1 MCCAQLYSLAGT
13 PQHPPNPAALGLV
26 YEGAI
31 GQQNYFEQCRVAFL
45 IDLLPEAGRLGDGQF
60 LELLRRRL
68 LDEKGDLL
76 PRHGDLVH
84 EVVHG
89 LDGDA
94 AHLHNDVAEVEEA
107 DAINEAAFNED
118 NHKMFANRKRRILN
132 NLF

>member
-1 MCCAQLYSLAGT
+1 MSYKK
-13 PQHPPNPAALGLV
+13 
-26 YEGAI
+26 
-31 GQQNYFEQCRVAFL
+31 FEQCRVACL
-45 IDLLPEAGRLGDGQF
+45 IDLLPEAGRLGNGQL

-94 AHLHNDVAEVEEA
+94 THLHDDVAEVEEA
-107 DAINEAAFNED
+107 DTINEAAY
-118 NHKMFANRKRRILN
+118 KMGTVTKCLQTEQAQSY
-132 NLF
+132 